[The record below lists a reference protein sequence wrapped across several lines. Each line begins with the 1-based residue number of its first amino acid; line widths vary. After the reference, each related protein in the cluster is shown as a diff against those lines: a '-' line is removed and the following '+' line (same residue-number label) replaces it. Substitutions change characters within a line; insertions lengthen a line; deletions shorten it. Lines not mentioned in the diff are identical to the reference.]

1 MAHTFSRNHIHLVFS
16 TKDRRKTIRK
26 ELQPRLWAY
35 LAGIC
40 KNQGMVTLAI
50 GGTENHV
57 HILLHL
63 PPKLALANAVLL
75 LKANSSKW
83 MTGQGKGFAW
93 QEGYGA
99 FSVSS
104 SNLDQVS
111 RYIQNQEAHHRK
123 AGFEEEFRA
132 LLGKHGVEYDPQ
144 YIFG

>member
-1 MAHTFSRNHIHLVFS
+1 MAHSYSRSHIHLVFS
-16 TKDRRKTIRK
+16 TKDRRNAIAKDW
-26 ELQPRLWAY
+26 QPRLWAY

-40 KNQGMVTLAI
+40 KNHEMIALSV

-57 HILLHL
+57 HILFHV
-63 PPKLALANAVLL
+63 PPILALAKAVAL

-83 MTGQGKGFAW
+83 MGEHGIKFSW

-104 SNLDQVS
+104 SNLDQVT

-123 AGFEEEFRA
+123 TSFEDEFRA
-132 LLGKHGVEYDPQ
+132 LLQKHGVEYDSK
-144 YIFG
+144 YVFG

>member
-1 MAHTFSRNHIHLVFS
+1 MAHTFSRNHVHVVFS
-16 TKDRRKTIRK
+16 TKDRRQTIAK
-26 ELQPRLWAY
+26 SVQPRLWAY

-40 KNQGMVTLAI
+40 KNYDMIALAV

-57 HILLHL
+57 HMLLHL
-63 PPKLALANAVLL
+63 PAKLALAKPVLL

-83 MTGQGKGFAW
+83 MGEQGKEFSW

-104 SNLDQVS
+104 SNLDQVI

-123 AGFEEEFRA
+123 TSFEEEFRA
-132 LLGKHGVEYDPQ
+132 FLRRHGVDYDPK